1 MPSFSLQIGSQ
12 RDVLSPQNMTWN
24 IQILC
29 DSIITIIKLLKIQV
43 IVAARE
49 VALSSPT
56 PYPFNI
62 AWVASVPVIEE
73 QNA

>member
-1 MPSFSLQIGSQ
+1 MSFNL
-12 RDVLSPQNMTWN
+12 
-24 IQILC
+24 
-29 DSIITIIKLLKIQV
+29 ITIIKLLKIQV